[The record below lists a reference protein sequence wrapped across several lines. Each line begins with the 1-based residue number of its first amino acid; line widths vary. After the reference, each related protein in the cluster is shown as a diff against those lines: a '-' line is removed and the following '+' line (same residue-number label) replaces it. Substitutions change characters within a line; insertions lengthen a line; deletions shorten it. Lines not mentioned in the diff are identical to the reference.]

1 MGCEVKINCNDGR
14 KPSMLKWANITGLE
28 GLFNLNQQGI
38 DIRPTL
44 LRVITDQ
51 YLQTSVHTTDE
62 ERQFTELAMRL
73 LDETEIATRAA
84 VAKRLAPHVYAP
96 RPIILQLARD
106 VLEVAEPVLLQSPC
120 LTPEDLSAIAAER
133 GASCAHVIA
142 RRVMPQES
150 KSADRPQATQP
161 TAATLA
167 AKPLHADTSSRP
179 AATAPEAPAPP
190 PGKDP
195 QQAVPLS
202 AMSAEMPQPRCAR
215 PESPEALSAPAL
227 RV

>member
-1 MGCEVKINCNDGR
+1 
-14 KPSMLKWANITGLE
+14 MLKWANITGLE

-51 YLQTSVHTTDE
+51 YLQTSVHTPDE

-73 LDETEIATRAA
+73 LDETEIATRAI
-84 VAKRLAPHVYAP
+84 VAKRLAPHSYAP

-133 GASCAHVIA
+133 GASCAQVVA
-142 RRVMPQES
+142 RRLELQES
-150 KSADRPQATQP
+150 STTNSPVPLAHATQP
-161 TAATLA
+161 KGAAATTQPPHVDAPDLPA
-167 AKPLHADTSSRP
+167 VTAEEPPARSPL
-179 AATAPEAPAPP
+179 APP
-190 PGKDP
+190 PEADVPQADP
-195 QQAVPLS
+195 
-202 AMSAEMPQPRCAR
+202 
-215 PESPEALSAPAL
+215 
-227 RV
+227 